1 MRLEQPAT
9 KLEQTARSV
18 RGARYEFPAQ
28 ARLMA
33 QNKARLNFHS
43 FLRRSSRIH
52 VSNANDSVSRAMSSR
67 SGQRQFQKYRD
78 RAARVNAFHGSRAF
92 RRFTC
97 TQKTT
102 LLFHIAVQ

>member
-9 KLEQTARSV
+9 KLEQTAISARA
-18 RGARYEFPAQ
+18 ARYETSAP

-33 QNKARLNFHS
+33 QDKARLNFHS

-52 VSNANDSVSRAMSSR
+52 VSNANNSVSRAMSSR

-78 RAARVNAFHGSRAF
+78 RAGRVNAFHRSRAF
-92 RRFTC
+92 RRCTC